1 MSDSDKSCIDI
12 YLKKKKGKQRL
23 GTESDRD
30 GFILDQVVRA
40 GLLERWT
47 YKQIPKWS
55 EGGTHVYLGVLGRE
69 NSRCKAVELERSWHL

>member
-40 GLLERWT
+40 GLLER
-47 YKQIPKWS
+47 
-55 EGGTHVYLGVLGRE
+55 
-69 NSRCKAVELERSWHL
+69 